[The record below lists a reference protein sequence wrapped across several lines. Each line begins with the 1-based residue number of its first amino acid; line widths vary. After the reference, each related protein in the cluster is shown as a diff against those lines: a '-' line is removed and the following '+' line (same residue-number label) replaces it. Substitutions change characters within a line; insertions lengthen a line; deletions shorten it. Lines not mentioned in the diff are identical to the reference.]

1 MWGHRCCAPTPPPA
15 HPQLPRPL
23 RAPHGSAQKT
33 PFYYCCGIFFPFSS
47 PFPLFP
53 LLPPSFFF
61 FLHFS
66 LFSPLSF
73 LPLFFPSAL
82 GPTPRRSRTNPR
94 RPRTDQRRKRF
105 YFCSL
110 FPSFPPFPPLRFSF
124 HFFPFSFCFS
134 FFSLLFPS
142 LSPSFPPPSSFPLS
156 IFPFISFFPP
166 FFSLLLFPPAKPH
179 LSAQRRAETLRS
191 PAEPCTDPQRNRF
204 SFLFSSFPPS
214 LPSPPHPLLH
224 SPFLLPFIFPFP
236 FFPFFLPFCFAHQ
249 TLISRPSTGLSSTTA
264 SLRTPHRIPPPDFRT
279 PPGLHPCFPRAGSP
293 EIGHIAVPGGC
304 RLLSGV
310 GGGGEGRGDGSN
322 RGTIPNGS
330 STSVLPSLSGAAWGQ
345 RWGGGGGG
353 AV

>member
-47 PFPLFP
+47 PFPLSP

-249 TLISRPSTGLSSTTA
+249 TLISAQHRAQLHHSLTQNPPPG
-264 SLRTPHRIPPPDFRT
+264 SLRPIFAPLPGYIPVSPVLGAPRSDTSLF
-279 PPGLHPCFPRAGSP
+279 PGAVGCSPGLG
-293 EIGHIAVPGGC
+293 
-304 RLLSGV
+304 
-310 GGGGEGRGDGSN
+310 GRGRKG
-322 RGTIPNGS
+322 
-330 STSVLPSLSGAAWGQ
+330 
-345 RWGGGGGG
+345 
-353 AV
+353 